1 MGDHKIVEEDHH
13 SRSDQILLLT
23 YPSSALYYVQ
33 SPSDHSTNTDCRNN
47 ELAFISSPYGSD
59 DKYTSTN
66 ARNSVHGQDV
76 SRSLLSRYSS
86 SRGSNNSFV
95 HEKKITYG
103 ANEDFHEKSIG
114 MDEIDEDDDDPCL
127 TLCEKKQKDQHH
139 HEERKCCEIEND
151 FYDDDDFYEDGRRT
165 GFWRLFSFGTYNS
178 CWWTLIQIFWRIL
191 VSFGVAL
198 LVFYLATRPP
208 TPKISIEVA
217 RIPNFRLSEGVDASG
232 VTTKILNYNCSLAL
246 EVDNRSKLFGL
257 HIHPSTIRMSF
268 GPLIFATSGPTTK
281 DFKLYAADDTLT
293 KFKLYIGAKNK
304 AMYGAGRSMQD
315 MLESG
320 KGLPLMIKINLR
332 SNFNVVWNYVKPMF
346 SHYAECYLS
355 VHGSYDKQHQTQAYN
370 NYCKTITT
378 TL

>member
-103 ANEDFHEKSIG
+103 ANEDFHEKNT
-114 MDEIDEDDDDPCL
+114 DHL
-127 TLCEKKQKDQHH
+127 TL
-139 HEERKCCEIEND
+139 
-151 FYDDDDFYEDGRRT
+151 
-165 GFWRLFSFGTYNS
+165 
-178 CWWTLIQIFWRIL
+178 
-191 VSFGVAL
+191 
-198 LVFYLATRPP
+198 VFVCSVYTCMQ
-208 TPKISIEVA
+208 VA

-232 VTTKILNYNCSLAL
+232 VTTKILNCNCSLAL

-268 GPLIFATSGPTTK
+268 GPLIFATSRPTTK

-304 AMYGAGRSMQD
+304 AMYGDGRSMQD

-320 KGLPLMIKINLR
+320 KGLPLVIKINLR
-332 SNFNVVWNYVKPMF
+332 SNFNVVWNYVKPNF
-346 SHYAECYLS
+346 SHYAECYLL
-355 VHGSYDKQHQTQAYN
+355 VHGSYDKQHRTQAYN